1 MTIHK
6 TEVEMTEK
14 ILGKI
19 DFAEYGRYPDRPF
32 LFGLMLG
39 FSFRGAGCASGSRY
53 TLNISKECRW
63 SGEERAAAMV
73 KNTEFVYDLLSAA
86 GCDYVSG
93 LVGKPVEVVF
103 ENNTFKEFRI
113 LTEVL

>member
-1 MTIHK
+1 
-6 TEVEMTEK
+6 
-14 ILGKI
+14 
-19 DFAEYGRYPDRPF
+19 
-32 LFGLMLG
+32 
-39 FSFRGAGCASGSRY
+39 
-53 TLNISKECRW
+53 
-63 SGEERAAAMV
+63 MV
-73 KNTEFVYDLLSAA
+73 KNAEFIYDLLSAA